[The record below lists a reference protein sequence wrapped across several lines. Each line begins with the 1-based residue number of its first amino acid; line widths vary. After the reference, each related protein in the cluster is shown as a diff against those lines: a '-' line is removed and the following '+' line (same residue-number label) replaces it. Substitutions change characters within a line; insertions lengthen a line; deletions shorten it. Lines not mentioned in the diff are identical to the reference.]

1 MTNRLPKSVIS
12 FCRDE
17 ESLSLFENFVDF
29 WNHYRSE
36 TGTKKYPYATTD
48 RNGNPISFAQ
58 KEDAIGK
65 LILKEVSKLSGI
77 DVTSMPPERMATH
90 PMVSWAIGNIE
101 TQLIDAVLPQT
112 IIDGTSAFC
121 EVRTVGWGETA
132 IFDIRSRDLFP
143 VTKSG
148 KLGMREA
155 ELHKGFERQ
164 VTVNPEAHMVSTYVS
179 LLRVLAGQESLGVFV
194 TKCLRSIETEMYKDI
209 YNAFAAGMLALETN
223 PASGSATAL
232 KVTGYSMESMMQ
244 LAARVQAF
252 SGGAK
257 PILLGTKVALS
268 KVVPSGSNYRYDI
281 ESPFVRLGYVREIAG
296 LETLEIPQVANW
308 ETPFGTIINDN
319 YLWIIAP
326 STDKIVKCVIG
337 GTMMSN
343 TSDVYANAN
352 LVQTS
357 TLTKFWKIGVHTSA
371 VGALI
376 TL

>member
-143 VTKSG
+143 VTKTG
-148 KLGMREA
+148 RMGMREA

-164 VTVNPEAHMVSTYVS
+164 VTLNPEAHMVSTYVS
-179 LLRVLAGQESLGVFV
+179 LFRVLTGQESLGIFV

-209 YNAFAAGMLALETN
+209 YNAFAAAMSALSTD
-223 PASGSATAL
+223 ATTGL
-232 KVTGYSMESMMQ
+232 QVTGYTMEDMMK
-244 LAARVQAF
+244 LAAKVQAF
-252 SGGAK
+252 SGGAQ
-257 PILLGTKVALS
+257 PIMIGTKVALS
-268 KVVPSGSNYRYDI
+268 KVFPDDGNYRYDI
-281 ESPFVRLGYVREIAG
+281 ESPFVKLGYVRQIG
-296 LETLEIPQVANW
+296 SMSTLELPQVANW
-308 ETPFGTIINDN
+308 ETPFSTLISDTS
-319 YLWIIAP
+319 LWIVAP

-352 LVQTS
+352 LTQTN
-357 TLTKFWKIGVHTSA
+357 TLTKFWKTGVHTSS
-371 VGALI
+371 VGGLI

>member
-1 MTNRLPKSVIS
+1 MTKLPKSVIS
-12 FCRDE
+12 FCRDD
-17 ESLSLFENFVDF
+17 ESVALFENFADF

-36 TGTKKYPYATTD
+36 NGTKQYPYAKTGKD
-48 RNGNPISFAQ
+48 GNPISFSQ
-58 KEDAIGK
+58 KEEALGK

-77 DVTSMPPERMATH
+77 DVTSMPPSQMANH
-90 PMVSWAIGNIE
+90 PMINWAIGNIE

-143 VTKSG
+143 VTKTG
-148 KLGMREA
+148 RMGMREA

-164 VTVNPEAHMVSTYVS
+164 VTLNPEAHMVSTYVS
-179 LLRVLAGQESLGVFV
+179 LFRVLTGQESLGIFV

-209 YNAFAAGMLALETN
+209 YNAFAAAMSALSTD
-223 PASGSATAL
+223 ATTGL
-232 KVTGYSMESMMQ
+232 QVTGYTMEDMMK
-244 LAARVQAF
+244 LAAKVQAF
-252 SGGAK
+252 SGGAQ
-257 PILLGTKVALS
+257 PIMIGTKVALS
-268 KVVPSGSNYRYDI
+268 KVFPDDGNYRYDI
-281 ESPFVRLGYVREIAG
+281 ESPFVKLGYVRQIG
-296 LETLEIPQVANW
+296 SMSTLELPQVANW
-308 ETPFGTIINDN
+308 ETPFSTLLSDTS
-319 YLWIIAP
+319 LWIVAP

-352 LVQTS
+352 LTQTN
-357 TLTKFWKIGVHTSA
+357 TLTKFWKTGVHTSS
-371 VGALI
+371 VGGLI

>member
-1 MTNRLPKSVIS
+1 MTKLPKSVIS
-12 FCRDE
+12 FCRDD
-17 ESLSLFENFVDF
+17 ESVALFENFADF

-36 TGTKKYPYATTD
+36 NGTKQYPYAKTGKD
-48 RNGNPISFAQ
+48 GKPISFSQ
-58 KEDAIGK
+58 KEEALGK

-77 DVTSMPPERMATH
+77 DVTSMPPSQMANH
-90 PMVSWAIGNIE
+90 PMINWAIGNIE

-143 VTKSG
+143 VTKTG
-148 KLGMREA
+148 RMGMREA

-164 VTVNPEAHMVSTYVS
+164 VTLNPEAHMVSTYVS
-179 LLRVLAGQESLGVFV
+179 LFRVLTGQESLGIFV

-209 YNAFAAGMLALETN
+209 YNAFAAAMSALSTD
-223 PASGSATAL
+223 ATTGL
-232 KVTGYSMESMMQ
+232 QVTGYTMEDMMK
-244 LAARVQAF
+244 LAAKVQAF
-252 SGGAK
+252 SGGAQ
-257 PILLGTKVALS
+257 PIMIGTKVALS
-268 KVVPSGSNYRYDI
+268 KVFPDDGNYRYDI
-281 ESPFVRLGYVREIAG
+281 ESPFVKLGYVRQIG
-296 LETLEIPQVANW
+296 SMSTLELPQVANW
-308 ETPFGTIINDN
+308 ETPFSTLLSDTS
-319 YLWIIAP
+319 LWIVAP

-352 LVQTS
+352 LTQTN
-357 TLTKFWKIGVHTSA
+357 TLTKFWKTGVHTSS
-371 VGALI
+371 VGGLI

>member
-1 MTNRLPKSVIS
+1 MTKLPKSVIS
-12 FCRDE
+12 FCRDD
-17 ESLSLFENFVDF
+17 ESVALFENFADF

-36 TGTKKYPYATTD
+36 NGNKQYPYAKTGKD
-48 RNGNPISFAQ
+48 GNPISFSQ
-58 KEDAIGK
+58 KEEALGK

-77 DVTSMPPERMATH
+77 DVTSMPPSQMANH
-90 PMVSWAIGNIE
+90 PMINWAIGNIE

-143 VTKSG
+143 VTKTG
-148 KLGMREA
+148 RMGMREA

-164 VTVNPEAHMVSTYVS
+164 VTLNPEAHMVSTYVS
-179 LLRVLAGQESLGVFV
+179 LFRVLTGQESLGIFV

-209 YNAFAAGMLALETN
+209 YNAFAAAMSALSTD
-223 PASGSATAL
+223 ATTGL
-232 KVTGYSMESMMQ
+232 QVTGYTMEDMMK
-244 LAARVQAF
+244 LAAKVQAF
-252 SGGAK
+252 SGGAQ
-257 PILLGTKVALS
+257 PIMIGTKVALS
-268 KVVPSGSNYRYDI
+268 KVFPDDGNYRYDI
-281 ESPFVRLGYVREIAG
+281 ESPFVKLGYVRQIG
-296 LETLEIPQVANW
+296 SMSTLELPQVANW
-308 ETPFGTIINDN
+308 ETPFSTLLSDTS
-319 YLWIIAP
+319 LWIVAP

-352 LVQTS
+352 LTQTN
-357 TLTKFWKIGVHTSA
+357 TLTKFWKTGVHTSS
-371 VGALI
+371 VGGLI